1 MLRSKLTDEMVQFIQ
16 GAKDWTEAI
25 RVASEPLLKQGYIEV
40 RYVEAMISN
49 VKSFGPYIVLM
60 PKVAMP
66 HARPEDGV
74 NQMGIS
80 LMITEKSVSFDEEK
94 SVNIFFVL
102 AADDESSH
110 LDLLKEISEFLTNEE
125 KVSALLS
132 AKKYE
137 DVIKLL

>member
-16 GAKDWTEAI
+16 GAKDWEEAI
-25 RVASEPLLKQGYIEV
+25 HAASEPLLKQGYIEA

-49 VKSFGPYIVLM
+49 VKNFGPYIVLM
-60 PKVAMP
+60 PEVAMP

-80 LMITEKSVSFDEEK
+80 LMITEESVLFDEGK
-94 SVNIFFVL
+94 TAKIFFVL
-102 AADDESSH
+102 AADDKSSH
-110 LDLLKEISEFLTNEE
+110 LELLQEISEFLANEE
-125 KVSALLS
+125 NVSVLLS

-137 DVIKLL
+137 DVSNLF

>member
-16 GAKDWTEAI
+16 GAKDWEEAI
-25 RVASEPLLKQGYIEV
+25 RVASEPLLKQGYIEA
-40 RYVEAMISN
+40 RYVEAIISN
-49 VKSFGPYIVLM
+49 VKNFGPYIVLM

-80 LMITEKSVSFDEEK
+80 LLLTEKSVSFDEEK
-94 SVNIFFVL
+94 AANIFFVL